1 MKIQTAKIGV
11 LALFNQEIL
20 YLNNN
25 KPFLLIFSGS
35 RMNSR
40 ESPDPTGYTFETMSI
55 PGVPR
60 VIPELDQAVVGSL
73 QEVMGRLSYNLFL
86 NDLFLYLVID
96 TVFHPSGIFKMA
108 WCNNMIKLFAF

>member
-40 ESPDPTGYTFETMSI
+40 ESPDPTGDTFETMSI
-55 PGVPR
+55 PPPGVPR
-60 VIPELDQAVVGSL
+60 VAGVA
-73 QEVMGRLSYNLFL
+73 RLLPLIASRSDDSRVNRCAR
-86 NDLFLYLVID
+86 V
-96 TVFHPSGIFKMA
+96 
-108 WCNNMIKLFAF
+108 